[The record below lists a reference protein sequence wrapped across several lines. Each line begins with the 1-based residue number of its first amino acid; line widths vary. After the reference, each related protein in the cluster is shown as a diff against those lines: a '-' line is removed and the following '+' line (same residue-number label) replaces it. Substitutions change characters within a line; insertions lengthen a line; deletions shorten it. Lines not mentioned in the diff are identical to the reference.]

1 MVWVDSL
8 SMCGFKWIFGQMD
21 GWCLGSLGDVDGDGY
36 CARFGVRLRR
46 REDWGWGLHSRLRGR
61 IGSVDGYEIVYAGQE
76 DVCVNGMSLVCVENR
91 LSPTL

>member
-46 REDWGWGLHSRLRGR
+46 REGGLGVGFAL
-61 IGSVDGYEIVYAGQE
+61 E
-76 DVCVNGMSLVCVENR
+76 VEGENWKC
-91 LSPTL
+91 